1 MVLVRT
7 YEQLRKRVRQRIG
20 SLVAYLTKDLR
31 GYDRL
36 REFINKMEE
45 MYHWYRKVKRREV
58 NLFVVGPE

>member
-1 MVLVRT
+1 VVLVRT

-31 GYDRL
+31 GYERL
-36 REFINKMEE
+36 REFIDGMEM
-45 MYHWYRKVKRREV
+45 MYHWYRKIKRREV

>member
-36 REFINKMEE
+36 REFVGKMEE

-58 NLFVVGPE
+58 NLWVVGPE